1 MNELIRAALRK
12 PISVLVLVAG
22 LFFFGVKAVTSFKI
36 DILPAMDLP
45 VIYIAHPFGGYT
57 PDQMEAYFGKAY
69 INILLFANGIKS
81 IETKNVQGLTLMKLT
96 YYQGSNVAQAAS
108 ELSALSNRL
117 KDILPPGS
125 KHSFVI

>member
-22 LFFFGVKAVTSFKI
+22 LFFFGVKAVTSIKI

-57 PDQMEAYFGKAY
+57 PDQIHTYFEKTY
-69 INILLFANGIKS
+69 LNILLFANGIKS
-81 IETKNVQGLTLMKLT
+81 IETKKVQGLTLMKLT
-96 YYQGSNVAQAAS
+96 YYQGSNMAQAAS
-108 ELSALSNRL
+108 ELSALSNR
-117 KDILPPGS
+117 IQAIFPP
-125 KHSFVI
+125 